1 MGILSRGDREERDL
15 LYRSGRD
22 RSASTSKI
30 SKYRSQCGCRG
41 DKFFSIF

>member
-22 RSASTSKI
+22 RSASTSQI
-30 SKYRSQCGCRG
+30 SKYRSQRGCGG
-41 DKFFSIF
+41 NKFFSTF